1 MKDPSSA
8 CGSCQKSKN
17 FCPSK
22 SGRAL
27 SGHIISS
34 SLHLFKMNTQAPYMD
49 WYPNAKSLVHRGIFT
64 PQEALRSAKIYAKQS
79 LDMVNELIRE
89 NWDQKELYKDSF
101 ELAQK
106 RFFSILELE
115 AKNHQFP

>member
-1 MKDPSSA
+1 
-8 CGSCQKSKN
+8 
-17 FCPSK
+17 
-22 SGRAL
+22 
-27 SGHIISS
+27 
-34 SLHLFKMNTQAPYMD
+34 MD
-49 WYPNAKSLVHRGIFT
+49 WYPNAKSLVRRGIFT

-89 NWDQKELYKDSF
+89 NWDQKELYLDSF